1 MTNPNLTTRLLLSA
15 LLALALPLRMQAT
28 DVVVADANGNEL
40 TYSYDSADGPATF
53 KAVKAY
59 AADEAKAGR
68 IIIADNITDGDGKS
82 HVVKYISGSVG
93 NRHDLVSIVF
103 GQNIVAVGGEDG
115 QRGYAFYDCDK
126 LVSVT
131 LNAKLEILGRYAFQ
145 SCNSLTDVNLG
156 DCINLTTMR
165 YKCFESCTSLSEL
178 TIPASVTTMESSVI
192 SSCSALATITF
203 LAEEVPSNFS
213 SGNSSLTTLNIGNG
227 VKTIGNDAFSN
238 CDALESSPTFPAT
251 ASAAT
256 PAWSA

>member
-1 MTNPNLTTRLLLSA
+1 MTKPNLTTRLMLSA

-192 SSCSALATITF
+192 SSCSAQWSEDHRQRCLQQLRCPGERVAASRCGIVGERLF
-203 LAEEVPSNFS
+203 QRLREIEERD
-213 SGNSSLTTLNIGNG
+213 LR
-227 VKTIGNDAFSN
+227 
-238 CDALESSPTFPAT
+238 
-251 ASAAT
+251 
-256 PAWSA
+256 